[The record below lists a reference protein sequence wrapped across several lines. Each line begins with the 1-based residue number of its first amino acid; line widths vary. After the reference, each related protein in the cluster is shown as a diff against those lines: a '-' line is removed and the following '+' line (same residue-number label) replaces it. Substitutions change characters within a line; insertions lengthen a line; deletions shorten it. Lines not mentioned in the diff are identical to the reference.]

1 MAGLAKLPKAMREKT
16 KRQNRDY
23 SRKKVREYRL
33 RKNGLSEKTIH
44 HVAANEE
51 TENLKGSYKTP
62 SALSKALEKVKR
74 ALPSTPTK
82 KKQVVAKLLQSF
94 HTNEIQE
101 MAANKTIE
109 H

>member
-23 SRKKVREYRL
+23 SRKKVPEYRL

-51 TENLKGSYKTP
+51 T
-62 SALSKALEKVKR
+62 
-74 ALPSTPTK
+74 
-82 KKQVVAKLLQSF
+82 
-94 HTNEIQE
+94 
-101 MAANKTIE
+101 
-109 H
+109 